1 MKLLRVLQEFEVMRI
16 GSAMAKTIDVRVIAA
31 TNKNLEKMVEEGTF
45 REDLYYRLNIIPI
58 HIPPLRER
66 TADIAPLAY
75 YFLNKINEKYDLNK
89 RFLPEVISFMQQYEW
104 PGNIREMENVIERV
118 AVTTDHDEID
128 IHDLPRS
135 MIEKTMQDDEK
146 RDKTETI
153 VENKLKDLVRELET
167 KVISERIDKYGT
179 TRKAAASL
187 GISQSALVKKMKKLN
202 IKKNI

>member
-1 MKLLRVLQEFEVMRI
+1 
-16 GSAMAKTIDVRVIAA
+16 
-31 TNKNLEKMVEEGTF
+31 
-45 REDLYYRLNIIPI
+45 
-58 HIPPLRER
+58 
-66 TADIAPLAY
+66 
-75 YFLNKINEKYDLNK
+75 
-89 RFLPEVISFMQQYEW
+89 
-104 PGNIREMENVIERV
+104 
-118 AVTTDHDEID
+118 
-128 IHDLPRS
+128 

-153 VENKLKDLVRELET
+153 VQNKLKDLVRELET